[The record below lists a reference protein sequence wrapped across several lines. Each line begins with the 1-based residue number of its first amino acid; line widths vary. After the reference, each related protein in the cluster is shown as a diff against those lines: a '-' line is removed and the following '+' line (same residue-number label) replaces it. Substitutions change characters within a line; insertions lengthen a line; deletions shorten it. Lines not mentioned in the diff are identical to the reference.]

1 MRLSNYKNQ
10 KGFTLIELL
19 IVIGILTVL
28 LALTLVAINPARQF
42 SQANNTQRQSNVN
55 AIINAVHE
63 YSADHKGALP
73 TGVNG
78 TVKTISSTAGA
89 TNIDLCTIL
98 VPTYIADIPVDPTT
112 GTKTPT
118 SSVCA
123 DSGAAYTSGYTI
135 VATGSAN
142 RVTVSAPDAELT
154 TTISVTR

>member
-1 MRLSNYKNQ
+1 MSLPNKN

-63 YSADHKGALP
+63 YAADHKGALP
-73 TGVNG
+73 TGINS
-78 TVKTISSTAGA
+78 TVKTITSTASA
-89 TNIDLCTIL
+89 STVDLCSLL
-98 VPTYIADIPVDPTT
+98 VPTYIADIPVDPTA
-112 GTKTPT
+112 GTKTPA
-118 SSVCA
+118 SSVCTDA
-123 DSGAAYTSGYTI
+123 GATYSSGYTI

-142 RVTVSAPDAELT
+142 RVTVNAPSAELSVT
-154 TTISVTR
+154 VSVTR